1 MRICKKHGME
11 INFIMETK
19 VTKLELETRIEK
31 LCTAMTKRNPQWDTA
46 LIISRVNQYYF
57 TGTMQDGLLVI
68 KRNGTAQ
75 FFVRRSFPRAME
87 ESPLVES
94 QLCTIY
100 PMESYR
106 DAAPIVGSDLGE
118 TLVETETLTMGII
131 ERIKKYFNMNNLF
144 SIENIISEVR
154 AVKSQY
160 ELYWMQEAGRLH
172 KILLDEVVPSILR
185 EGMSELELT
194 AEMYSKMLKMG
205 YHGVTRFYR
214 YQTEMIAGQIGFGEN
229 SLVDTNFDGPGGMRG
244 MCPAVPI
251 IGSRDRFLKKG
262 DLVFIDIGFGMYG
275 YHSDRTQVYM
285 FGDTPSEEVIE
296 AHRKCIEIE
305 KRTAQLLR
313 PGNIP
318 SEIYKSIMEDLDS
331 DFLFNF
337 MGFEDRR
344 AKFLGHG
351 IGLHVD
357 ENPVIANGFNSPL
370 QENMV
375 LALEP
380 KKGIAGVGVVGVEDT
395 YIVTPNGGKC
405 ITGGEK
411 DIIIV

>member
-1 MRICKKHGME
+1 
-11 INFIMETK
+11 METK
-19 VTKLELETRIEK
+19 VTKQELETRIEK
-31 LCTAMTKRNPQWDTA
+31 LCTAISKRNPEWDTA

-75 FFVRRSFPRAME
+75 FFVRRSFTRAGE
-87 ESPLVES
+87 ESPLVQS
-94 QLCTIY
+94 QLCAIY

-106 DAAPIVGSDLGE
+106 DAAQVLGNELGE
-118 TLVETETLTMGII
+118 TFVETETLTMGVIG
-131 ERIKKYFNMNNLF
+131 RLKKHFNMNLYSVDDICF
-144 SIENIISEVR
+144 EVR

-160 ELYWMQEAGRLH
+160 ELCLMQEAGRLH
-172 KILLDEVVPSILR
+172 KVLLDEVVPSILR

-194 AEMYSKMLKMG
+194 AEMYSKMLNMG

-251 IGSRDRFLKKG
+251 IGSRDRVLKKG
-262 DLVFIDIGFGMYG
+262 DLVFIDIGFGIHG
-275 YHSDRTQVYM
+275 YHSDRTQIYM

-305 KRTAQLLR
+305 KRTAQLLK

-318 SEIYKSIMEDLDS
+318 SEIYNSIMEELDS
-331 DFLFNF
+331 DFLINF
-337 MGFEDRR
+337 MGFGDRR

-357 ENPVIANGFNSPL
+357 EPPVIANGFNIPL

-375 LALEP
+375 IALEP
-380 KKGIAGVGVVGVEDT
+380 KKGVAGVGMVGVEDT

-405 ITGGEK
+405 ITGGE
-411 DIIIV
+411 

>member
-1 MRICKKHGME
+1 ME
-11 INFIMETK
+11 IYFTMETQVSK
-19 VTKLELETRIEK
+19 QELETRIAK
-31 LCTAMTKRNPQWDTA
+31 LCAAISKRNPEWDTA

-57 TGTMQDGLLVI
+57 TGTMQDGLLLI

-75 FFVRRSFPRAME
+75 FFVRRSFSRARE

-94 QLCTIY
+94 QLCAIY

-106 DAAPIVGSDLGE
+106 DATQVVGHELGE
-118 TLVETETLTMGII
+118 TFVETETLTMGVV
-131 ERIKKYFNMNNLF
+131 ERLKKYFN
-144 SIENIISEVR
+144 IINIHSVDDVVFEVR

-160 ELYWMQEAGRLH
+160 ELCLMQEAGRLH
-172 KILLDEVVPSILR
+172 KILLEEVVPNILR
-185 EGMSELELT
+185 EGMNELELT
-194 AEMYSKMLKMG
+194 AQMYSKMLNMG

-251 IGSRDRFLKKG
+251 IGSRDRILKKG

-285 FGDTPSEEVIE
+285 FGTTPSKEVIE

-305 KRTAQLLR
+305 KRTAQLLK
-313 PGNIP
+313 PGRIP
-318 SEIYKSIMEDLDS
+318 SMIYKSIMEDLDS
-331 DFLFNF
+331 DFLINF

-357 ENPVIANGFNSPL
+357 EPPVIANGFNSPL

-375 LALEP
+375 IALEP
-380 KKGIAGVGVVGVEDT
+380 KKGIAGVGMVGVEDT

-411 DIIIV
+411 DIIVV